1 MLELEI
7 SKAKMIEIK
16 ITTDNALRLLMERMK
31 FELSL
36 RQKSGMIKH
45 GMHLDELSFSET
57 MRLVESSVF
66 DTIFLLPVKI
76 ITSQT
81 NLVSIIASTVRALS
95 RVLHKEEFLLFSDR
109 QSRNLIEPIRKFL
122 IRETRANNFFK
133 N

>member
-66 DTIFLLPVKI
+66 DTIFLLPVEI

-122 IRETRANNFFK
+122 IRETRANSFFK

>member
-1 MLELEI
+1 MT
-7 SKAKMIEIK
+7 A
-16 ITTDNALRLLMERMK
+16 
-31 FELSL
+31 
-36 RQKSGMIKH
+36 
-45 GMHLDELSFSET
+45 LSFSET

-66 DTIFLLPVKI
+66 DTIFLLPVEI

-122 IRETRANNFFK
+122 IRETRANNFLK

>member
-1 MLELEI
+1 
-7 SKAKMIEIK
+7 MIEIK
-16 ITTDNALRLLMERMK
+16 ITTDNALQLLMERMG
-31 FELSL
+31 FELRM

-57 MRLVESSVF
+57 MRLVESAVF
-66 DTIFLLPVKI
+66 DTIFLLPVEI

-81 NLVSIIASTVRALS
+81 NLISIITSTVRALS
-95 RVLHKEEFLLFSDR
+95 RVLHKEEFLLFTER

-122 IRETRANNFFK
+122 IQETRDSNFLK

>member
-1 MLELEI
+1 
-7 SKAKMIEIK
+7 MIEIK

-66 DTIFLLPVKI
+66 DTIFLLPVEI

>member
-1 MLELEI
+1 
-7 SKAKMIEIK
+7 MIEIK

-66 DTIFLLPVKI
+66 DTIFLLPVEI

-122 IRETRANNFFK
+122 IRETRANSFFK